1 MDKTDIRRPRP
12 LGFLHGLW
20 AGHIRWYFVVI
31 IIINITRSNNNN
43 NNNNGAKNLRWVG
56 ATRPLCGRIR
66 TSARMTCVDRI
77 MHCTRVWGCVRTLGC
92 RDGKQEFGIGRVEP
106 NYELFLITLLHNVGR
121 PLQQAVIDYI
131 INACLFSC
139 GGHRPFIFCLP
150 CSSAAG
156 QVDVTRE
163 FHHTL
168 TRVINVDPHSLWSSP
183 RYNAW
188 VDPPTIWCLPSV
200 KALCHLRLDTDWWQL
215 YSRLLSSKDNGP
227 KNPL

>member
-1 MDKTDIRRPRP
+1 M
-12 LGFLHGLW
+12 GG
-20 AGHIRWYFVVI
+20 GHTTFMRSNTYVGTNDVC
-31 IIINITRSNNNN
+31 RSNN
-43 NNNNGAKNLRWVG
+43 ALH
-56 ATRPLCGRIR
+56 
-66 TSARMTCVDRI
+66 TCV
-77 MHCTRVWGCVRTLGC
+77 GCVRTLGC

-139 GGHRPFIFCLP
+139 GGHRPFIFRLP

-168 TRVINVDPHSLWSSP
+168 TRVINVDPHSLRSSP
-183 RYNAW
+183 RYNA
-188 VDPPTIWCLPSV
+188 
-200 KALCHLRLDTDWWQL
+200 
-215 YSRLLSSKDNGP
+215 
-227 KNPL
+227 